1 MEIFFVERVN
11 FGKDLPLPKYET
23 KHASGID
30 LYAAISKIIILKPR
44 QRELI
49 TSGIKIKIPENFEGQ
64 VRPRSGLALKYG
76 VTVLN
81 SPGTIDADFR
91 GEIGII
97 LINHGNK
104 NFLIKPKMRIFFGPN
119 RLTYLPVTNRPINDP
134 TIKSPTTSPATE
146 SEAWYSDLL

>member
-104 NFLIKPKMRIFFGPN
+104 NFLIKPKMRIAQLVFIPIIRPEIKEKKLYQFKTIRGKKGFGS
-119 RLTYLPVTNRPINDP
+119 TGIN
-134 TIKSPTTSPATE
+134 
-146 SEAWYSDLL
+146 

>member
-23 KHASGID
+23 KYASGID
-30 LYAAISKIIILKPR
+30 LYAAIAKIIILKPR

-64 VRPRSGLALKYG
+64 DRPRSGLALKYG

-104 NFLIKPKMRIFFGPN
+104 NFLIKPKMRIAQLVFIPII
-119 RLTYLPVTNRPINDP
+119 RPE
-134 TIKSPTTSPATE
+134 IKE
-146 SEAWYSDLL
+146 NKLVSERN